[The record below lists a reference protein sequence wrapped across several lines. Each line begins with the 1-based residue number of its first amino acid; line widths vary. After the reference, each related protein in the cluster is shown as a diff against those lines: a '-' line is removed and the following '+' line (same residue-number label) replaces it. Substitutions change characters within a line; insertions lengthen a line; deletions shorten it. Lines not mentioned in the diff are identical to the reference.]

1 MAYSAIS
8 KPSLH
13 FNTKL
18 YTGNGSAGN
27 AQTGVGFQPDL
38 VWIKKRSASDNNA
51 LTDVIRGVNKT
62 IFSDTTGA
70 EDSTTNMMTGFDSDG
85 FTVGNNGMVN
95 GNSATYAAWNW
106 KAGNSQGSSNTDG
119 TINTTYTSV
128 NTTAGFSIS
137 QYTGNGTVGATFGH
151 GLGATVKFLIIKK
164 TDEVKDWTVKVIP
177 PAAGADRLEL
187 NNNDATASE
196 GAGSGR
202 LFNATNPN
210 SSVITLG
217 DHAQTN
223 ENGAAY
229 IAYSW
234 AEIKGFSSFGSY
246 KGNGG
251 TDGAFIYTGFKPA
264 LVTVKRSNSTGSWN
278 VFDNK
283 REGFNADNSNLYW
296 NSNSAEQTDS
306 DRTNPIDFL
315 SNGFKLRASDSDYNG
330 TNDTYA
336 YMAFAENPFVANVG
350 SNGIA
355 ATAR

>member
-1 MAYSAIS
+1 MAYTNIDKS
-8 KPSLH
+8 SLH

-18 YTGNGSAGN
+18 YTGNNSTN

-38 VWIKKRSASDNNA
+38 IWFKRRDSGAQHSLFDAVRGVTKGLASNATDAESTISDA
-51 LTDVIRGVNKT
+51 LT
-62 IFSDTTGA
+62 S
-70 EDSTTNMMTGFDSDG
+70 FDSDG
-85 FTVGNNGMVN
+85 FTLGADSGNYINL
-95 GNSATYAAWNW
+95 NSATYAAWNW

-264 LVTVKRSNSTGSWN
+264 LVTVKRSNSTS
-278 VFDNK
+278 
-283 REGFNADNSNLYW
+283 
-296 NSNSAEQTDS
+296 
-306 DRTNPIDFL
+306 
-315 SNGFKLRASDSDYNG
+315 
-330 TNDTYA
+330 
-336 YMAFAENPFVANVG
+336 
-350 SNGIA
+350 
-355 ATAR
+355 